1 MPIALLSSYRG
12 LLTKEKPMNKLVVG
26 LIGGALLLGGSS
38 LMIARA
44 QQKPGPVLIAGDR
57 PVTAEQIEAKLK
69 AEGWSNIVISPEGR
83 YVQVTGLLNGKAG
96 KIAVDSQTGRL
107 RASDDDDDDD

>member
-1 MPIALLSSYRG
+1 
-12 LLTKEKPMNKLVVG
+12 MNRLVVC
-26 LIGGALLLGGSS
+26 LIGGALLIGGAS

-44 QQKPGPVLIAGDR
+44 QQAGPVLIAGDR
-57 PVTAEQIEAKLK
+57 PVTAEQVEAKLK
-69 AEGWSNIVISPEGR
+69 ADGWSSIVISREGR
-83 YVQVTGLLNGKAG
+83 YIQVTGLLNGKAG